1 MMIKPW
7 NRNKF
12 QQLFLCLTLLGA
24 VIVSATSLAERVT
37 AQGSLDKQ
45 LFLPIIIKPACP
57 LSPEEQALANLLLN
71 DANQQRVS
79 FSCHPILAQ
88 VARQRATDMAQRD
101 YFDHTTPEGFGP
113 NYLVRQAGYVLPS
126 YYSPALDGNNIES
139 IAAGFPTAATTW
151 QQWMGSTPH
160 RTQLLGLNSF
170 FAEQTEYGIG
180 YAYNPNSEYLYYWVV
195 ITAKPG
201 P

>member
-7 NRNKF
+7 NRNNF
-12 QQLFLCLTLLGA
+12 QQLFLLLTLLGA
-24 VIVSATSLAERVT
+24 VILSANLLADRVI
-37 AQGSLDKQ
+37 AQDTQ
-45 LFLPIIIKPACP
+45 LFLPVIFKPACP
-57 LSPEEQALANLLLN
+57 LSPEEQALANLLIN
-71 DANQQRVS
+71 DVGQQRVS

-88 VARQRATDMAQRD
+88 VARQRAEDMAQRG
-101 YFDHTTPEGFGP
+101 YFSHTTPEGYGP

-126 YYSPALDGNNIES
+126 YYSTALDGNNIES
-139 IAAGFPTAATTW
+139 IAAGFPTTAAAW
-151 QQWMGSTPH
+151 QQWMGSTAH

-180 YAYNPNSEYLYYWVV
+180 YAYNPNSDYLHYWVV
-195 ITAKPG
+195 ITAKRG

>member
-1 MMIKPW
+1 MFKTW
-7 NRNKF
+7 NRNNF
-12 QQLFLCLTLLGA
+12 QQLFLRLTLLGA
-24 VIVSATSLAERVT
+24 VILNATVVAERVI

-45 LFLPIIIKPACP
+45 LFLPLIIKPACP
-57 LSPEEQALANLLLN
+57 LSLEEQALANLLIN
-71 DANQQRVS
+71 DANQQRAS
-79 FSCHPILAQ
+79 LSCHPVLAQ
-88 VARQRATDMAQRD
+88 VARQRAEDMAQRD
-101 YFDHTTPEGFGP
+101 YFSHTTPEGYGP

-126 YYSPALDGNNIES
+126 FYSTALDGNNIES
-139 IAAGFPTAATTW
+139 IAAGFPTAAATW

-180 YAYNPNSEYLYYWVV
+180 YAFNPNSEYLYYWVV
-195 ITAKPG
+195 ITAKRG